1 MTILEELEEL
11 RKLRNELSKV
21 ASKMDDRLLELDKL
35 RIKELEAEMFSAK
48 EK

>member
-35 RIKELEAEMFSAK
+35 RIKELEQK
-48 EK
+48 K